1 MKKVFIMC
9 IFIVLI
15 IASGLVY
22 FNIQTGPYDSSSEK
36 QVLVDIKKG
45 SSLNSVSETLFAKK
59 LIKNKLFFKIT
70 AKVNNM
76 DTGIKAGLYKVNQ
89 SYSNKEILDIL
100 NSGKV
105 YKDLVKVTIPEGFEA
120 HQIADR
126 LSNLGLA
133 DKDKFMGLVNNP
145 SVFSENYTF
154 LNEEDIL
161 SLEGYL
167 FPDTYFFDKNYSEE
181 DVINVMLK
189 RFDEIY
195 TDEYKKVQD
204 EKNLTLNQVISL
216 ASIVEREARL
226 DEERNVIAG
235 VFYNRM
241 DIKMPLQSCAT
252 VQYILGERKSNLS
265 FDDIKID
272 SPYNTYKNAGLP
284 PGPIASPGKKSIEAV
299 LYPDDVDY
307 LYFVAKK
314 NGSHSFSKTYNEHL
328 KRKAEN
334 ESE

>member
-45 SSLNSVSETLFAKK
+45 SSLNSVSETLFEKK

-70 AKVNNM
+70 AKVNDM
-76 DTGIKAGLYKVNQ
+76 DTGIKAGLYKINQ
-89 SYSNKEILDIL
+89 SYSNKEVLDIL
-100 NSGKV
+100 NSGRV

-120 HQIADR
+120 HQIAER
-126 LSNLGLA
+126 ISKLGLV
-133 DKDKFMGLVNNP
+133 DKNKFMDLVNKP
-145 SVFSENYTF
+145 SIFSENYKF
-154 LNEEDIL
+154 LNEKDIL

-167 FPDTYFFDKNYSEE
+167 FPDTYFFNKSYSEQ

-189 RFDEIY
+189 RFDEVY
-195 TDEYKKVQD
+195 TDEYEKVQN
-204 EKNLTLNQVISL
+204 EKQLTLNQVISL

-226 DEERNVIAG
+226 DEERNIIAG

-241 DIKMPLQSCAT
+241 DVKMPLQSCAT
-252 VQYILGERKSNLS
+252 VQYILGERKPNLS

-284 PGPIASPGKKSIEAV
+284 PGPIASPGKKSIEAA

>member
-1 MKKVFIMC
+1 MKKLFIIC

-22 FNIQTGPYDSSSEK
+22 FNIQTGPYDSSSNK

-45 SSLNSVSETLFAKK
+45 SSLDSLSQTLFEKE

-76 DTGIKAGLYKVNQ
+76 DTGIKAGLYNINQ
-89 SYSNKEILDIL
+89 SRSNKEILDIL
-100 NSGKV
+100 NSGRV
-105 YKDLVKVTIPEGFEA
+105 YKDLVKITIPEGFEA

-126 LSNLGLA
+126 ISQLGLGN
-133 DKDKFMGLVNNP
+133 KDKFMDLVNNP
-145 SVFSENYTF
+145 VNFSDDYKF
-154 LNEEDIL
+154 LNEGDIL

-167 FPDTYFFDKNYSEE
+167 FPDTYFFDKKYSEK
-181 DVINVMLK
+181 DIINVMLK

-216 ASIVEREARL
+216 ASIIEREARL
-226 DEERNVIAG
+226 DKERSVIAG

-241 DIKMPLQSCAT
+241 NINMPLQSCAT
-252 VQYILGERKSNLS
+252 VQYILGHRKSNLS
-265 FDDIKID
+265 FDDIRID
-272 SPYNTYKNAGLP
+272 SPYNTYKNSGLP
-284 PGPIASPGKKSIEAV
+284 PGPIASPGKKSIEAA
-299 LYPDDVDY
+299 LYPQNVDY

-314 NGSHSFSKTYNEHL
+314 DGSHSFSKTYNDHL
-328 KRKAEN
+328 KRKVEN